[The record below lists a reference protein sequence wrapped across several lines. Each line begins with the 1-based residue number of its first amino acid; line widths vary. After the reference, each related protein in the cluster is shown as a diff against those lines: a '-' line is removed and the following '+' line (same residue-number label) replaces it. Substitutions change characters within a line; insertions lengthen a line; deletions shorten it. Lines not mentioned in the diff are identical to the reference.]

1 MSNSLAFYA
10 DAGLTTPLS
19 RLDAAQATDGNAPA
33 VDRTIYLGST
43 AADMKFWASSDPG
56 VDEIVVGIV
65 DSETGDQIPATT
77 VRLALTANGLN
88 SATPGASLDVGTE
101 IFSESANSVAV
112 YVRFDAAAI
121 AAGTY
126 NNLSLVTN
134 ETVEVAAL

>member
-10 DAGLTTPLS
+10 DAGLTTPLT

-33 VDRTIYLGST
+33 VDRTVYLGST
-43 AADMKFWASSDPG
+43 ATDMKFWASSDPN
-56 VDEIVVGIV
+56 VDPIIVSIV
-65 DSETGDQIPATT
+65 DSLTGSQIPAST
-77 VRLALTANGLN
+77 VRLALTAPGLG
-88 SATPGASLDVGTE
+88 SATPGASLDVGDV
-101 IFSESANSVAV
+101 IFSEPANSLAI

-126 NNLSLVTN
+126 DNLSLTVT